1 MLYVRVTEKRR
12 EQVIFCVYVF
22 FQKGKCVKNQKKWKE
37 ELRTKYW
44 CCSRKGK
51 ERERERERKNVRRDD
66 ESDERKKEKRMST
79 V

>member
-1 MLYVRVTEKRR
+1 MLYVRVTEKRRR

-51 ERERERERKNVRRDD
+51 RERENVRRDD
-66 ESDERKKEKRMST
+66 ENDERKKEKRMST